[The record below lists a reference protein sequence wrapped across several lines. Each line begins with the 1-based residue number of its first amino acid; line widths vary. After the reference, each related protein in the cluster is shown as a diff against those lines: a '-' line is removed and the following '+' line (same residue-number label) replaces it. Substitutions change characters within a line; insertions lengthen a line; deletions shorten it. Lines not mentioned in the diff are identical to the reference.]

1 MAKKKNKKASAKS
14 KQSQKKQSKK
24 LPIIISTVLGTIIIA
39 AVVILS
45 VSCFSNQNS
54 KNELCSYQ
62 WIPSTAK
69 NASGDEVEMAEVY
82 NTNYTSYQGSLTF
95 NDDGS
100 FSLWLSPGTA
110 DDGTHTG
117 SYTVSSKDVIEAYFD
132 DGTNTKFKIR
142 RKNGVADGIII
153 NYNDYEI
160 YFSHE

>member
-1 MAKKKNKKASAKS
+1 MAKKKTKKSPAKS
-14 KQSQKKQSKK
+14 KQPQKKQSKK
-24 LPIIISTVLGTIIIA
+24 LPIIISIIIVAIITA
-39 AVVILS
+39 ATAIS
-45 VSCFSNQNS
+45 IVSCTSQQSRN
-54 KNELCSYQ
+54 NELIAYQ

-69 NASGDEVEMAEVY
+69 NASGDEVEMAEIY

-95 NDDGS
+95 KEDGR

-117 SYTVSSKDVIEAYFD
+117 SFAVNSDDEIEAYFD
-132 DGTNTKFKIR
+132 DGTNTKFKIE
-142 RKNGVADGIII
+142 RKDGNINGIII

>member
-1 MAKKKNKKASAKS
+1 MAKNKKSSAKS
-14 KQSQKKQSKK
+14 KHPPKKQSKQ
-24 LPIIISTVLGTIIIA
+24 LLIIISCVIVAIIISSA
-39 AVVILS
+39 ILI
-45 VSCFSNQNS
+45 VSCSYRQNRS
-54 KNELCSYQ
+54 NELCVYQ

-69 NASGDEVEMAEVY
+69 NASGDEVQMSEIY

-95 NDDGS
+95 KDDGS

-117 SYTVSSKDVIEAYFD
+117 SFTVNSDDEIEAYFD
-132 DGTNTKFKIR
+132 DGTNTKFEIK
-142 RKNGVADGIII
+142 RKDGVADGIII

>member
-1 MAKKKNKKASAKS
+1 MAKNKKSSAKA
-14 KQSQKKQSKK
+14 KQTRKKQSKK
-24 LPIIISTVLGTIIIA
+24 LPIIISCVIVAIIIA
-39 AVVILS
+39 ASAILT
-45 VSCFSNQNS
+45 VSCSSQQNRN
-54 KNELCSYQ
+54 NELCTYQ

-69 NASGDEVEMAEVY
+69 NASGDEVEMSEIY

-95 NDDGS
+95 NEDGR

-117 SYTVSSKDVIEAYFD
+117 SFTVNSDDEIEASFD
-132 DGTNTKFKIR
+132 NGTNTKFKIE
-142 RKNGVADGIII
+142 RKNGTVNGIII